1 MSNWKRLPH
10 EAGIHSIINAQFGE
24 HDRADRIL
32 YPDLNDG
39 SELVLAT
46 DYSGEH
52 QAPDFRV
59 LGFLLTTQKSIES
72 VWEPARLEVRKKY
85 LHNERRMAF
94 KKLDDI
100 LRINAFPTFLNAA
113 SQLNGVLAYVAVE
126 KSFVLAPKEAIPPLQ
141 YNWVPEPLEKLLE
154 ICTFGAGLVNGLR
167 SPGQNVCWLT
177 DDDAIV
183 VKEEA
188 RADAR
193 NLMKSGLFAYPDEK
207 PLFRLG
213 VASEFTD
220 DGLRTEDLLA
230 IPDLAAGAFSET
242 LMKIGTEK
250 IPTSGGGPGGHSL
263 WLKTKSTLING
274 FLAQSGNPLKVM
286 SCVVRRHPQGM
297 RLSFGLPFVRL
308 PTPGESTEEAV
319 PTNEKWRKSLAAE
332 LARIGAD
339 PEALLQEMGIQG
351 PCGLRTKYGFDF
363 ACGRATPENGQG
375 GSYFV

>member
-1 MSNWKRLPH
+1 MSNWKSLPPDV
-10 EAGIHSIINAQFGE
+10 GIHSFINTQFGE
-24 HDRADRIL
+24 QDRPDRII

-39 SELVLAT
+39 SDLVLAT

-52 QAPDFRV
+52 EAPDFRV

-94 KKLDDI
+94 KKLDDA
-100 LRINAFPTFLNAA
+100 LRINAFPTFLKAA

-126 KSFVLAPKEAIPPLQ
+126 KSFQLAPKEALPPLQ

-154 ICTFGAGLVNGLR
+154 ICTFGAGLINGLR
-167 SPGQNVCWLT
+167 SPGQNVRWLT

-188 RADAR
+188 RADAW
-193 NLMKSGLFAYPDEK
+193 NLMTSFLFQYPDEK
-207 PLFRLG
+207 PLFGLG

-220 DGLRTEDLLA
+220 DELRAEDLLA

-242 LMKIGTEK
+242 LMKMGTTN
-250 IPTSGGGPGGHSL
+250 IPTSGSGPGGHTL
-263 WLKTKSTLING
+263 WLKAKSTLING
-274 FLAQSGNPLKVM
+274 FLGETGNPLKVM
-286 SCVVRRHPQGM
+286 SCIVRRHPQGM
-297 RLSFGLPFVRL
+297 MLSFGLPFVRL
-308 PTPGESTEEAV
+308 PRPDESTEQAI

-332 LARIGAD
+332 LARVGAD
-339 PEALLQEMGIQG
+339 PETMLREMGIEG
-351 PCGLRTKYGFDF
+351 TK
-363 ACGRATPENGQG
+363 AAKET
-375 GSYFV
+375 S